1 LRAKPFF
8 EIPRGVHKLFVIKS
22 PATEE
27 TMVTKGLQNIVI
39 GTTNLSLVEGEKGQL
54 VFRGYEIQD
63 LALHATFEEVAYLLW
78 YGKQP
83 SDAETRTL
91 RDNMAQHRA
100 LPAEA
105 LNVLRALSPDTEPM
119 DALRT
124 GVSAIGAATR
134 GTNIDLEHALA
145 LTAQVATVIA
155 TFHRLRQNL
164 EIVPPRVDLDHGSN
178 YLYMF
183 SGQAP
188 TAAQRKM
195 INAYLVLLADHGMNA
210 STFTARVITSTG
222 SDLYSAI
229 TGAVGALKGPLHGG
243 APSKV
248 LDMLDA
254 IGTPENAEMWIR
266 SALARK
272 ERLMGFGHRVYKT
285 TDPRAEIL
293 REIARAYSDPA
304 IFRLAQTVEDKG
316 LEILHEA
323 KPDQRLYTNV
333 EFYSAAVMHAVGLP
347 RDLFTATFAASRT
360 AGWTAHVLEQAAD
373 NRLIRPDVEYIGP
386 MGLTWNAA

>member
-1 LRAKPFF
+1 
-8 EIPRGVHKLFVIKS
+8 
-22 PATEE
+22 
-27 TMVTKGLQNIVI
+27 MVTKGLQNIVI

-63 LALHATFEEVAYLLW
+63 LARHATFEQVAYLLW
-78 YGKQP
+78 HGKQP
-83 SDAETRTL
+83 SDAETRAL
-91 RDNMAQHRA
+91 RQDMARHRA
-100 LPAEA
+100 LPADA
-105 LNVLRALSPDTEPM
+105 LNVLRALPANTEPM

-124 GVSAIGAATR
+124 GVSAIGAATP

-155 TFHRLRQNL
+155 AFHRLRQNL
-164 EIVPPRVDLDHGSN
+164 ELVPPRADLDHGSN
-178 YLYMF
+178 YLFMI
-183 SGQAP
+183 SGKEP

-254 IGTPENAEMWIR
+254 IGTPENAETWIR

-293 REIARAYSDPA
+293 REIAREYSDPA
-304 IFRLAQTVEDKG
+304 IFRLAQTVEDTG
-316 LEILHEA
+316 LELLHQA

-360 AGWTAHVLEQAAD
+360 AGWSAHVLEQAAD
-373 NRLIRPDVEYIGP
+373 NRLIRPDVEYVGP